1 MYFLSTIT
9 TINILFLCTN
19 KYYYYCRVILYVLL
33 AGFLPFDEKTIM
45 ELFAKIQNADYTC
58 PSFFSP
64 EIKRVIELILVADP
78 KLRIS
83 SSDLKRHAYLS
94 HLFTDADGDAKPAVS
109 APISP
114 QLKAGLSMPGT
125 AGISPSPAKPISPG
139 FDGPSARADTER
151 LAQNLQKL
159 ALEAQDPNLHPHDA
173 NDVEEET
180 IDPNK
185 RWSDIQSS
193 LEDEI
198 GVLKKLNAFD
208 LVNQCGGFGM
218 DQIFSPNIFYK
229 SVSPGAPSDVPSPRQ
244 VAPSRVDGK
253 AVSISSSFTLGVQG
267 CYNFTSSAPTAQV
280 LITAVHD
287 IMQKDGWSHSLA
299 LDVSLQSGM
308 IRATKMS
315 PKGMIGVGVTVYI
328 LCTSLQLLQIVR
340 GKGDRLEWNKMYQE
354 LVESKLAH
362 LLNVAKA
369 TEQAGR

>member
-1 MYFLSTIT
+1 
-9 TINILFLCTN
+9 
-19 KYYYYCRVILYVLL
+19 
-33 AGFLPFDEKTIM
+33 M
-45 ELFAKIQNADYTC
+45 ELFAKIQNAEYTC

-64 EIKRVIELILVADP
+64 AIKQVIELILVADP
-78 KLRIS
+78 KSRIS
-83 SSDLKRHAYLS
+83 SSDLKNHAYLS
-94 HLFTDADGDAKPAVS
+94 HLFVDGDGEKKPAS
-109 APISP
+109 STGL
-114 QLKAGLSMPGT
+114 LKAGLPSPGS
-125 AGISPSPAKPISPG
+125 AGISPSPMKPASPG
-139 FDGPSARADTER
+139 FDGPSANTEQ

-173 NDVEEET
+173 NDVEEEA

-229 SVSPGAPSDVPSPRQ
+229 STVPGAPLDVPSPRQ
-244 VAPSRVDGK
+244 LRPTRVDGK
-253 AVSISSSFTLGVQG
+253 TTYASSSFTLGMQG
-267 CYNFTSSAPTAQV
+267 CYNFTSSAPSAQV

-287 IMQKDGWSHSLA
+287 IMQRDGWSHSLN
-299 LDVSLQSGM
+299 LEVSLQSGM

-354 LVESKLAH
+354 LVENKLAH

-369 TEQAGR
+369 SDATPAGR